1 MLLSDDDLAILRE
14 AELAAMPETC
24 TIRRKTTE
32 ADGAGGKRTIL
43 SDVGTSPCWRG
54 PVGNSPQEQVIAAR
68 LVGKALYRVKLPHGT
83 DVRRNDQLIFPQGDV
98 VGGDVLEVVEPIAD
112 SWSTAQMAICAK
124 VE

>member
-32 ADGAGGKRTIL
+32 ADGAGGKRTIH
-43 SDVGTSPCWRG
+43 SDIGTSPCWRG

-83 DVRRNDQLIFPQGDV
+83 DVRRNDQLI
-98 VGGDVLEVVEPIAD
+98 VGGDVLEVVEPMAD